1 MSGTASELGLSGRLR
16 EVGRLRESNYRGF
29 LPSRSPDRI
38 YFKEENLQVTIMC
51 SSIFVTKV
59 LCIFSVGY
67 ADRDHKRSENSS
79 SRRIEKH

>member
-38 YFKEENLQVTIMC
+38 YFKEENLQVTIC
-51 SSIFVTKV
+51 AVPCLLLKFFVY
-59 LCIFSVGY
+59 SQ
-67 ADRDHKRSENSS
+67 
-79 SRRIEKH
+79 

>member
-1 MSGTASELGLSGRLR
+1 MSGTASELDLSGRLR
-16 EVGRLRESNYRGF
+16 EVIAYENQTTGGFFRVEVRTHLLSGREF
-29 LPSRSPDRI
+29 PSYD
-38 YFKEENLQVTIMC
+38 MC
-51 SSIFVTKV
+51 SSMFVTKV